1 MMQRYD
7 RHLKLEGF
15 GPAKQQLLNNA
26 AVLVIGAGGLGVPVL
41 QYLTAMGVGRIGI
54 VEHDNISLTNLQR
67 QVIYNTSEVGLP
79 KLHTAVQR
87 LQQLNPEIRFSA
99 HDTWITPDNALDIIA
114 QYDVVVDCTDNF
126 GTRYLVNDACVILNK
141 PFVYGAIHK
150 YEGQVSVFNYKG
162 SATYRCLFPEQ
173 PEPGT
178 MLNCSDIGVL
188 GILPGIIGSYQA
200 NEVVKI
206 ITGIGETLSNQLMTI
221 DTLYNIQHTFQIK
234 PVAGNHDITA
244 LQDSYDQP
252 CDTGGVKSL
261 SVHQLQEW
269 LATEKPLQL
278 IDVRELHEWE
288 ICHIPQSIHIPMR
301 LIDEIMSCLRKELPV
316 ALICHHGMRS
326 FMVAQQLDAAGFPAV
341 YNIEGGIHAWAA
353 EIDVEMNMY

>member
-1 MMQRYD
+1 MQRYD
-7 RHLKLEGF
+7 RQLKLEGF
-15 GPAKQQLLNNA
+15 GPEKQQLLLNA

-41 QYLTAMGVGRIGI
+41 QYLTAMGVGTLGI

-67 QVIYNTSEVGLP
+67 QVIYNTEDEGKP
-79 KLHTAVQR
+79 KLEMAVKR
-87 LQQLNPEIRFSA
+87 LQQLNPDITFIS
-99 HDTWITPDNALDIIA
+99 HDTWLMPDNALTIIEP
-114 QYDVVVDCTDNF
+114 YDVVVDCSDNF

-173 PEPGT
+173 PEAGV

-200 NEVVKI
+200 NETVKI
-206 ITGIGETLSNQLMTI
+206 ICGIGEPLTDQLMTI
-221 DTLYNIQHTFQIK
+221 DTLYNTQHIFQVK
-234 PVAGNHDITA
+234 SVPGNHDIKS
-244 LQDSYDQP
+244 LESNYEQP

-261 SVHQLQEW
+261 SVKELQQWME
-269 LATEKPLQL
+269 EGRVMQL
-278 IDVRELHEWE
+278 IDVREKDEWE
-288 ICHIPQSIHIPMR
+288 ICNLPQAMHIPMQMVGQ
-301 LIDEIMSCLRKELPV
+301 IMPQLQKNIPLV
-316 ALICHHGMRS
+316 LLCHHGMRS
-326 FMVAQQLDAAGFPAV
+326 RMVANQLHAAGFAPV
-341 YNIEGGIHAWAA
+341 FNVEGGIHAWAN